1 MAAPRTK
8 RPAPR
13 PSTKPGRPVQRSL
26 SLTPADWKRL
36 DTFGDLTQWG
46 RSVAA
51 SEALDLLVDLSVPLA
66 QRVAA
71 LKRTSA
77 GPALRARIRSAV
89 ETAITEAERSSETD
103 PWAELDAALA
113 DAEGAFIRNG
123 APDLSEREL
132 IDAAEAGKR
141 AYRQGRYG
149 KSRGASAR

>member
-8 RPAPR
+8 RPASR
-13 PSTKPGRPVQRSL
+13 PSTKPDRPVQRSL

-51 SEALDLLVDLSVPLA
+51 AEALDLLVDLSVPLV

-77 GPALRARIRSAV
+77 GPALRVRIRAVV
-89 ETAITEAERSSETD
+89 ETAITEAETSSGTD

-113 DAEGAFIRNG
+113 DAENAFIRNG

-141 AYRQGRYG
+141 GYRQGRYG